1 MEFLMEPLIDG
12 INHLQLFNCNW
23 PGGWLKG
30 VIYQIMFM
38 MPNPLT
44 TFEIKRYQNEPRFNR
59 LYSKN
64 KLPKI
69 KDGSYVINLV
79 ECKSIGIIG

>member
-1 MEFLMEPLIDG
+1 
-12 INHLQLFNCNW
+12 
-23 PGGWLKG
+23 
-30 VIYQIMFM
+30 MFM